1 LEAVTEAKSE
11 PREPID
17 QMQSPQKGVAVRV
30 IGVAIMLPLTW
41 LLLSFV
47 ESVIGQ
53 LIGAVVVAIVAVS
66 IAVGLGS
73 QRTPKVRISSR
84 N

>member
-1 LEAVTEAKSE
+1 MKDAKAE
-11 PREPID
+11 PLEPID

-30 IGVAIMLPLTW
+30 IGVAIMLPLAW

-47 ESVIGQ
+47 ESDLGQ
-53 LIGAVVVAIVAVS
+53 LIGAAIVAIVAVA

-73 QRTPKVRISSR
+73 QRTSKVQISSKD
-84 N
+84 